1 MASIE
6 TTATLSQ
13 TKAKASERTGPFSAG
28 ASRLGLA
35 VLIAFAVIVTIHLVN
50 LATSYTDY
58 VGADNDDAMRL
69 VEVRDLLAGQGWFD
83 MMQYRLGPTPGTL
96 MHWSR
101 FVDLPIAALIAFF
114 RLFLSPRMAEA
125 TALFVWPVSLALPV
139 LYFIGLGARR
149 IGGERAMF
157 AAIPITVLFLLQV
170 HRFEPGGIDH
180 HNVQMALIAI
190 VAAALVDPL
199 HRASS
204 YALAALA
211 AAIALAVGAETTPLL
226 GVAAVIV
233 AIRWAVL
240 GQPYAAAARSFGFF
254 FALLTGAAYVA
265 TVPRALYT
273 MVTCD
278 NLSFGFL
285 TLTLYGGVALFG
297 AAVLASRAPLPVRF
311 AILACIGVGAAGLTL
326 AVMPQC
332 LQNPLAGLDPLLK
345 EIWLDRVSEAQPVW
359 SQARLQPSTVGG
371 FYFVGFIAMVV
382 CAWRVKMRDRVD
394 VYLVLLVLLTTAWAI
409 SLIQV
414 RGSTFPQ
421 MLSILPLSVLVA
433 ELHAISRRDPDSV
446 AAGLP
451 FAIMTM
457 ASIPAFWFVV
467 GYLITEATGNEQANK
482 AATAGDK
489 MSACVKEANL
499 SQLNVLPKGMIAA
512 PSNIGSPIL
521 RFSGHSVLAAPY
533 HRNPQGML
541 VVLHAGLA
549 SPEKA
554 EAILGDAGTDYVVFC
569 PGDGELKELANR
581 APDGLAAALLKGR
594 PPAFLKDVTPAEATN
609 LKVYR
614 LVR

>member
-1 MASIE
+1 MASIQ
-6 TTATLSQ
+6 TTAAFSQ
-13 TKAKASERTGPFSAG
+13 SNAKGSERANLLSSGR
-28 ASRLGLA
+28 SRLGLA
-35 VLIAFAVIVTIHLVN
+35 ILVAFVVILLFHLSN
-50 LATSYTDY
+50 LVFSYSDY
-58 VGADNDDAMRL
+58 VGYDNDDAMRL
-69 VEVRDLLAGQGWFD
+69 VEVRDLLGGQGWYD
-83 MMQYRLGPTPGTL
+83 MMQYRLGPAPGTL

-101 FVDLPIAALIAFF
+101 FVDLPIAALISFF
-114 RLFLSPRMAEA
+114 GLFLPPRLAEA
-125 TALFVWPVSLALPV
+125 TGLFVWPVSLNLPV

-157 AAIPITVLFLLQV
+157 AAVPITALFLLQV

-180 HNVQMALIAI
+180 HNVQMALIAV

-233 AIRWAVL
+233 AVRWAVL
-240 GQPYAAAARSFGFF
+240 GQPYAAAARSFGLL
-254 FALLTGAAYVA
+254 FALLTGLAYVA

-273 MVTCD
+273 TVTCD

-285 TLTLYGGVALFG
+285 ALTVYGGAALFV
-297 AAVLASRAPLPVRF
+297 AASLTSRAPVAVRF
-311 AILACIGVGAAGLTL
+311 AILALIGVGAAGLTL
-326 AVMPQC
+326 VVMPQC

-345 EIWLDRVSEAQPVW
+345 EIWLDRVSEAQPVL

-382 CAWRVKMRDRVD
+382 SAWRIKMRDRAGVH
-394 VYLVLLVLLTTAWAI
+394 LVLLVLLTAAWGI

-414 RGSTFPQ
+414 RGATFPQ
-421 MLSILPLSVLVA
+421 MLSILPLSVLVS

-446 AAGLP
+446 VAGLP
-451 FAIMTM
+451 FAVMTL

-467 GYLITEATGNEQANK
+467 GFLISEATGNEQANK
-482 AATAGDK
+482 AADINGK
-489 MSACVKEANL
+489 ISSCMKETNL
-499 SQLNVLPKGMIAA
+499 IQLNRFSKGMIAA
-512 PSNIGSPIL
+512 PSNMGSPLL
-521 RFSGHSVLAAPY
+521 RFTGHSVLAAPY
-533 HRNPQGML
+533 HRDPNGML
-541 VVLHAGLA
+541 AVLHAGLA
-549 SPEKA
+549 TPEKA
-554 EAILGDAGTDYVVFC
+554 EAILGNVGTDYVVFC
-569 PGDGELKELANR
+569 PGDGELKEMAAR

>member
-6 TTATLSQ
+6 TTTALSQ
-13 TKAKASERTGPFSAG
+13 KKAKTSERTRSG

-35 VLIAFAVIVTIHLVN
+35 VLIAFVVLVIIHLTNVI
-50 LATSYTDY
+50 TSYTDY

-69 VEVRDLLAGQGWFD
+69 SEVRDLLAGQGWFD
-83 MMQYRLGPTPGTL
+83 MMQYRLGPAPGTL

-101 FVDLPIAALIAFF
+101 FVDLPIAALISFF

-125 TALFVWPVSLALPV
+125 TALFVWPVSLSLPV

-157 AAIPITVLFLLQV
+157 AAIPITLIFLLQV

-190 VAAALVDPL
+190 VAAGLVDPL

-204 YALAALA
+204 YALSALA

-233 AIRWAVL
+233 AVRWAVL

-273 MVTCD
+273 TVTCD

-285 TLTLYGGVALFG
+285 TLTLYGGIALFG
-297 AAVLASRAPLPVRF
+297 AAALASRAPLPVRF

-382 CAWRVKMRDRVD
+382 SAWRVKMGDRVD
-394 VYLVLLVLLTTAWAI
+394 VHLVLLVLLTIAWAI
-409 SLIQV
+409 SLVQV

-421 MLSILPLSVLVA
+421 MLSILPLSVLIA

-446 AAGLP
+446 VAGLP
-451 FAIMTM
+451 FAVMTM
-457 ASIPAFWFVV
+457 ASIPAVWFVA
-467 GYLITEATGNEQANK
+467 GYLVADAVGSKHADK
-482 AATAGDK
+482 AAAMSDK
-489 MSACVKEANL
+489 HANCVKEANL
-499 SQLNVLPKGMIAA
+499 SPLNVLPKGMIAA
-512 PSNIGSPIL
+512 PSNMGAPLL
-521 RFSGHSVLAAPY
+521 RFTGHSVLAGPY
-533 HRNPQGML
+533 HRNQQGML

-549 SPEKA
+549 DPEKA
-554 EAILGDAGTDYVVFC
+554 EAMLGDVGTDYVVFC

-581 APDGLAAALLKGR
+581 APDGLAAALLKDR
-594 PPAFLKDVTPAEATN
+594 PPAFLKDVTPTEATN